1 MEPLDRY
8 IRDALYTHPALA
20 EARGKI
26 GLALAGSRAVGYQ
39 VPSSDYD
46 LLGVCD
52 GETFARM
59 GERAGYDPSARG
71 VHILTGQEEVQRR
84 FGIEVDVD
92 IYPASRIRDA
102 IRAHNDVVLWIWTH
116 AQVIVDPDHAIAGLK
131 SAIRPY
137 PRIVLERKIK
147 AHFLRD
153 FDLSVHGITYR
164 PASQNLFSVVHALGA
179 KVAEYCRMCCLLDGK
194 PYPYDKW
201 LLRACEETHLGKR
214 LAPILRRVLATLT
227 HLDNDL
233 ERSWPAVRQA
243 IDALD
248 TEACEILEEAMV
260 TWDIDRAW
268 IDNAYH
274 LLDDT
279 LYGSLGREEASS
291 QPLG

>member
-8 IRDALYTHPALA
+8 IRDALYTHPVLA
-20 EARGKI
+20 DTRAKI
-26 GLALAGSRAVGYQ
+26 GLALAGSRAAGYH

-52 GETFARM
+52 DGTFARM
-59 GERAGYDPSARG
+59 GERAGRASSARS
-71 VHILTGQEEVQRR
+71 VHILPDKEEVRRR

-92 IYPASRIRDA
+92 LYPASRVRDA
-102 IRAHNDVVLWIWTH
+102 IGAYNDVVLWIWTH

-131 SAIRPY
+131 RAIRPY
-137 PRIVLERKIK
+137 PQDVLERKIK

-164 PASQNLFSVVHALGA
+164 PGSQNLFSVVHALGA
-179 KVAEYCRMCCLLDGK
+179 KIAEYCRICCLLDGQ

-201 LLRACEETHLGKR
+201 LLRASEGTRTGAQ
-214 LAPILRRVLATLT
+214 LAPIFGRVLATLT

-233 ERSWPAVRQA
+233 EQSWPAVRKA

-248 TEACEILEEAMV
+248 TEACDILEEAMV
-260 TWDIDRAW
+260 TWGIDRAW

-291 QPLG
+291 QSLG

>member
-26 GLALAGSRAVGYQ
+26 GLALAGSRAVGYD

-46 LLGVCD
+46 LLGVCES
-52 GETFARM
+52 ETFTRIR
-59 GERAGYDPSARG
+59 ERAGRDPSAKG
-71 VHILTGQEEVQRR
+71 VHILPDKEEVQRR
-84 FGIEVDVD
+84 FGIEVDLD
-92 IYPASRIRDA
+92 IYPAGRVRDA
-102 IRAHNDVVLWIWTH
+102 IRDHRDVALWIWTH
-116 AQVIVDPDHAIAGLK
+116 AQVIVDPDQAIAGLK

-137 PRIVLERKIK
+137 PRDVLERKIK

-164 PASQNLFSVVHALGA
+164 PGSQNLFSVVHALGA
-179 KVAEYCRMCCLLDGK
+179 KIAEYCRICCLLDGK

-201 LLRACEETHLGKR
+201 LLRACEETSVGQR
-214 LAPILRRVLATLT
+214 VAPILRRVLATLT

-233 ERSWPAVRQA
+233 EQIWPAVRRA

-248 TEACEILEEAMV
+248 TEACDILEEAMV
-260 TWDIDRAW
+260 TWGIDRAW

-279 LYGSLGREEASS
+279 LYGSPGREEVSS